1 MEILDLRSLTDKIDA
16 YPPSS
21 IKLTFTAARYMQF
34 RDETPILSIPD
45 LRRCCFVPFIERE
58 NTVKDSSLLPY
69 FSRVICGGLIYK
81 FNEEK
86 GGARVQRPSK
96 FRLFV
101 VAELLIRKIWR
112 QIFSQ
117 LSNL

>member
-1 MEILDLRSLTDKIDA
+1 
-16 YPPSS
+16 
-21 IKLTFTAARYMQF
+21 MQF

-45 LRRCCFVPFIERE
+45 LRRYCFVPFIERE
-58 NTVKDSSLLPY
+58 NTVKDSSLFPY

-81 FNEEK
+81 FNEEE
-86 GGARVQRPSK
+86 GARVQRPSK

-117 LSNL
+117 LSNLWSPFPLSRLAFS